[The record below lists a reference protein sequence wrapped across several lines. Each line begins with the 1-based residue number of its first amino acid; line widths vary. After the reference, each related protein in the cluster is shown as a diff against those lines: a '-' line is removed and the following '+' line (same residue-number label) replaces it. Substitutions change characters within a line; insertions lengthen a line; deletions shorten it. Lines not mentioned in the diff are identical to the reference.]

1 MGAGAILAKGPRNLR
16 RLEDQEEEE
25 KRIVTLSLSS
35 CACVALEGLKLGWKS
50 GVQANA
56 ASLLASSAWS
66 SPAMPLL
73 HSGCDR
79 SKEPSFMFGGWFG
92 VIWAGPELSPPTAHI
107 IQTEPFG

>member
-50 GVQANA
+50 GVQASA
-56 ASLLASSAWS
+56 ASLLVSSASASAWS

-73 HSGCDR
+73 HSECDR
-79 SKEPSFMFGGWFG
+79 SKEPSLYLVFGSLSY
-92 VIWAGPELSPPTAHI
+92 GPDRN
-107 IQTEPFG
+107 